1 MRRDPE
7 NIIVVPILTEKSN
20 EGRTLQKYT
29 FKVSVR
35 ANKIE
40 IMRAIHKL
48 YNVTPVSCNTV
59 KVKGKKKK
67 QGKYVGKTSAYKKAI
82 LTLKKG
88 DTISIFEGV

>member
-1 MRRDPE
+1 MRYPE
-7 NIIVVPILTEKSN
+7 NIIIVPILTEKSN

-29 FKVSVR
+29 FKVSIS

-40 IMRAIHKL
+40 IIRAIQRL
-48 YNVTPVSCNTV
+48 YNVTPVACNTV
-59 KVKGKKKK
+59 KVKGKKKR

-82 LTLKKG
+82 ITLKKG